1 MKIIRT
7 LITKGRLKSIGLGI
21 IDSLPVIS
29 TIKANI
35 ESQEPKE
42 GTVDIVRIITAGTS
56 SIIILYAV
64 YLFGK
69 GEITLEQL
77 QELIKTLL

>member
-1 MKIIRT
+1 MGIIKT
-7 LITKGRLKSIGLGI
+7 LIKKGRLKSLGLGI

-42 GTVDIVRIITAGTS
+42 GTVDIVRIIAASTS